1 MKLTQENVKRKTRIK
16 QLERKK
22 KQKMLVTQFHFHH
35 ITKNP
40 QQDPLNQ
47 HDQQGQ
53 HSYSVRPSNL
63 FNIYQ
68 GNQGNPDR
76 LNVHMDI
83 NFHRN
88 QNQARISQQVH

>member
-1 MKLTQENVKRKTRIK
+1 
-16 QLERKK
+16 
-22 KQKMLVTQFHFHH
+22 MLVTQFHFHH

-63 FNIYQ
+63 FKIYQ